1 MAGWGCTCAPDPLFS
16 YHDHNEG
23 GDMGYPDE
31 DYIRESLEREIE
43 TAYDPYYDDPHYDQ
57 DEESFA

>member
-23 GDMGYPDE
+23 GDMDTEYIDYDALDASDFE
-31 DYIRESLEREIE
+31 D
-43 TAYDPYYDDPHYDQ
+43 YDPYYDDPHYDQ